1 VSSRSSCGIIF
12 THLLGPPGKSVDKK
26 KKKEGELGAIEQGG
40 RGGTRTYYFLL
51 ELLNKKNII

>member
-1 VSSRSSCGIIF
+1 VLIKR
-12 THLLGPPGKSVDKK
+12 